1 MPVMRLLS
9 PQKINMKAPLE
20 IHVTR
25 GPMSESVHLVD
36 AVVMDGQKNILE
48 SWGDIFT
55 PVYPRS
61 AIKMLQAML
70 IIESGAYEAHKL
82 DARHLALASSSHYAD
97 PVHTELVHE
106 WLAMYKLSE
115 DNLRC
120 GVQTPS
126 REAVRDSLLLA
137 HLKPNRG
144 HNNCS
149 GKHSGILSVCVHK
162 GYDVAR
168 YDQYDHPVQ
177 KDMMKLLSEVYE
189 YDLSNS
195 PYGIDGC
202 GIPTLATPVFNLA
215 IGHVNLFKSQSGK
228 RILDGVSKHPDLI
241 SGAGNFPTEI
251 TRATNGRVF
260 AKVGAEGVYCALS
273 PQDNR
278 YLALKVR
285 DGANRASQF
294 ATAALLKKFGCLR
307 EDEEKVLHK
316 FLHPLIKN
324 WEGLVVGDLKI
335 Q

>member
-1 MPVMRLLS
+1 
-9 PQKINMKAPLE
+9 
-20 IHVTR
+20 
-25 GPMSESVHLVD
+25 
-36 AVVMDGQKNILE
+36 MDENKTILE
-48 SWGDIFT
+48 SWGDIHT

-70 IIESGAYEAHKL
+70 IIESGAYEAQKL
-82 DARHLALASSSHYAD
+82 DDRHLALASSSHYAD

-106 WLAMYKLSE
+106 WLAKYKLNE

-120 GVQTPS
+120 GIQSPS
-126 REAVRDSLLLA
+126 REAVRDSLLLSN
-137 HLKPNRG
+137 LKPNRG

-149 GKHSGILSVCVHK
+149 GKHSGIISVCVHK
-162 GYDVAR
+162 GYDVAH

-189 YDLSNS
+189 YDLKNS
-195 PYGIDGC
+195 PYGVDGC
-202 GIPTLATPVFNLA
+202 GIPTIATPLYNLA
-215 IGHVNLFKSQSGK
+215 VGHVNLFKSLSGK
-228 RILDGVSKHPDLI
+228 RILDGVSKHPDLL

-273 PQDNR
+273 PKEKV
-278 YLALKVR
+278 YIALKVR

-294 ATAALLKKFGCLR
+294 ATATLLKKFGCIA
-307 EDEEKVLHK
+307 EDEAKVLQK
-316 FLHPLIKN
+316 YLNPQIKN
-324 WEGLVVGDLKI
+324 WEGLVVGGFQI